1 MSGSASLASAKRRRA
16 GPSAVTNEA
25 PKRPTNLPSNNQQL
39 QQQLQ
44 PQQQNN
50 QQTLPLNIANTHPL
64 VILAQH
70 EQLISRMTTD
80 IEDIRLNQE
89 RSLYTKSSTSEVDE
103 QSIHFFKTRYEDMT
117 KELDEMKKLLIKI
130 QTFSMETN
138 LELLKMKRIL
148 KTDNRIKDEEETTGI
163 EKLSLNETN

>member
-1 MSGSASLASAKRRRA
+1 MSGSAGLAAAKRRRA
-16 GPSAVTNEA
+16 GPSAITNEA
-25 PKRPTNLPSNNQQL
+25 PKRPSNLPSNQQQSI
-39 QQQLQ
+39 QQQLV
-44 PQQQNN
+44 QQQSV
-50 QQTLPLNIANTHPL
+50 PMNIANTHPL

-70 EQLISRMTTD
+70 EQQLSRINAD
-80 IEDIRLNQE
+80 IDELRNTQE
-89 RSLYTKSSTSEVDE
+89 NTVHAKQPSNVDE
-103 QSIHFFKTRYEDMT
+103 QSIHFFKSKYEDMT

-148 KTDNRIKDEEETTGI
+148 KTDTKMKDVEEPDTSGI